1 MPTYRYVALAHDG
14 ARVRAVAE
22 AWSEPALA
30 KALQAEGLIVLKV
43 REVRSGTSD
52 TLALRWPARV
62 ARRHLLEVTRAL
74 SSLLGA
80 GMPLARALSTAEH
93 VADERLRTV
102 LAEVRTRVERGASLA
117 TALESFPGCFN
128 SLYTGMVAAGERS
141 GDLQSAL
148 LRLSQQLE
156 RDEALRA
163 RLLSASV
170 YPLLLAGA
178 GGIAVTIL
186 LTIVLPRFAELL
198 LDSGATLPRSTALLI
213 ALSRRL
219 QESWL
224 ILVGAAVA
232 LGGIIAT
239 ARARDEGRRLL
250 GRLVLALPLL
260 RTLRIASLA
269 GRFARMTGVLLAGGA
284 TLFGALDDVAKSLG
298 DVLARDEVLRIRTS
312 VREGKSLSGA
322 LATGVLFPP
331 LLTQLVLVGE
341 ESGALERFLG
351 KAADLF
357 DERADR
363 IRQRLVALAE
373 PAMILMF
380 GGIIGFV
387 ALSMLQAVY
396 SVNAGAFR

>member
-1 MPTYRYVALAHDG
+1 MPTYRYLALAPDG
-14 ARVRAVAE
+14 ARIRADAE
-22 AWSEPALA
+22 AGSESALSRF
-30 KALQAEGLIVLKV
+30 LQGQGLTVVRV
-43 REVRSGTSD
+43 REVRSRTSGTLSFG
-52 TLALRWPARV
+52 RPAGV

-74 SSLLGA
+74 ASLLGA
-80 GMPLARALSTAEH
+80 GMPLSRALSTTEH
-93 VADERLRTV
+93 VANERLRGV
-102 LAEVRTRVERGASLA
+102 LAEVRSNVERGATLSA
-117 TALESFPGCFN
+117 ALESFPTCFN
-128 SLYTGMVAAGERS
+128 PLYTGMVRAGERS

-156 RDEALRA
+156 RDESLRA
-163 RLLSASV
+163 RLLSASI

-178 GGIAVTIL
+178 GGIAVFIL
-186 LTIVLPRFAELL
+186 LTLVLPRFAELL
-198 LDSGATLPRSTALLI
+198 VDSGAILPRSTALLI
-213 ALSRRL
+213 ALSQRL

-224 ILVGAAVA
+224 IISGCALAVVA
-232 LGGIIAT
+232 SVAS
-239 ARARDEGRRLL
+239 ARAKDEGRRIL
-250 GRLVLALPLL
+250 GRLVLVTPLL
-260 RTLRIASLA
+260 RTLRTAALA

-284 TLFGALDDVAKSLG
+284 TLFSALDDVANSLG
-298 DVLARDEVLRIRTS
+298 DILARDEVLRIRAS
-312 VREGKSLSGA
+312 VREGMSLSAA
-322 LATGVLFPP
+322 LATGALFPS

-363 IRQRLVALAE
+363 IRQRMVALAE
-373 PAMILMF
+373 PAMILVF